1 MIYLGLKRLIPLST
15 ETEKRIEKLDLNFT
29 KDETNLFNNL
39 AKEILLVTDD
49 KIDAEA
55 IKSPNKKILA
65 MKTENYNHLGNSAG
79 QDNIGQIISSLISFK
94 RLKEELKSDYKG
106 GILLIDEI
114 DSTLYAATQIK
125 LIQVLNRYAESLKL
139 QVVFTTHSVEIL
151 EYVSDEINSNS
162 FLGKKSKINFLE
174 EIDKKVKNIP
184 DPSIDWVKLKI
195 KGQRGKKEK
204 IIKIDFIC
212 EDKNAELW
220 IKNLIQGCELKNLI
234 NPCGSN
240 LPDTTLCEMAKS
252 PNKIFKNHKYILDGD
267 SKKRFNNKKKEV
279 NICFLPDDY
288 GVEVIM
294 FHFVWNLKES
304 DEFWNKELNHTRQS
318 CFMDYQNDGKK
329 STAKNWFNDKDL
341 KDDFFG
347 RSYSKLFTRWKK
359 DNMEAVEIFR
369 NELRQTL

>member
-1 MIYLGLKRLIPLST
+1 VIYLGLKRLIPLST

-29 KDETNLFNNL
+29 KGETNLFNNL

-55 IKSPNKKILA
+55 IKSPNKKVLA

-162 FLGKKSKINFLE
+162 FLGKKSN
-174 EIDKKVKNIP
+174 
-184 DPSIDWVKLKI
+184 
-195 KGQRGKKEK
+195 
-204 IIKIDFIC
+204 
-212 EDKNAELW
+212 
-220 IKNLIQGCELKNLI
+220 
-234 NPCGSN
+234 
-240 LPDTTLCEMAKS
+240 
-252 PNKIFKNHKYILDGD
+252 
-267 SKKRFNNKKKEV
+267 
-279 NICFLPDDY
+279 
-288 GVEVIM
+288 
-294 FHFVWNLKES
+294 
-304 DEFWNKELNHTRQS
+304 
-318 CFMDYQNDGKK
+318 
-329 STAKNWFNDKDL
+329 
-341 KDDFFG
+341 
-347 RSYSKLFTRWKK
+347 
-359 DNMEAVEIFR
+359 
-369 NELRQTL
+369 